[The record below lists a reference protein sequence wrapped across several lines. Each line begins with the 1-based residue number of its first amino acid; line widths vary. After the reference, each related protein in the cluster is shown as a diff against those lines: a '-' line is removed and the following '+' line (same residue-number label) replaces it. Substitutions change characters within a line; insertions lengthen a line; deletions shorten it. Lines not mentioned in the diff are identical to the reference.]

1 MKEFIYAS
9 YLRITPEEFFDLAAK
24 EMSKAYESYKS
35 SSEAYKD
42 PFLQFWV
49 YINPNLI
56 PDSYIDTL
64 KRVLIDEYG
73 WRIVDIEKQFELGYK
88 QPIKKKRIEVEIVE
102 WIRLHKG
109 IIILVYPFTNKEG
122 EKRFIFAIPMEN
134 GSLSSNNL
142 NYPSYEQARLEGIK
156 SVCNELLRK

>member
-1 MKEFIYAS
+1 MREFIYAS

-35 SSEAYKD
+35 SSEDYKD

-73 WRIVDIEKQFELGYK
+73 WRIVDIKKKQFEERKIY
-88 QPIKKKRIEVEIVE
+88 IKTEV
-102 WIRLHKG
+102 
-109 IIILVYPFTNKEG
+109 
-122 EKRFIFAIPMEN
+122 
-134 GSLSSNNL
+134 
-142 NYPSYEQARLEGIK
+142 
-156 SVCNELLRK
+156 

>member
-1 MKEFIYAS
+1 MREFIYAS

-24 EMSKAYESYKS
+24 EMSKAYES
-35 SSEAYKD
+35 YKD

-73 WRIVDIEKQFELGYK
+73 WRIVDIEKQFEERKIY
-88 QPIKKKRIEVEIVE
+88 IKTEV
-102 WIRLHKG
+102 
-109 IIILVYPFTNKEG
+109 
-122 EKRFIFAIPMEN
+122 
-134 GSLSSNNL
+134 
-142 NYPSYEQARLEGIK
+142 
-156 SVCNELLRK
+156 

>member
-1 MKEFIYAS
+1 MLVTFELHQKS
-9 YLRITPEEFFDLAAK
+9 FFDLAAK
-24 EMSKAYESYKS
+24 EMSKASESYKS

-73 WRIVDIEKQFELGYK
+73 WRIVDIEKQFEERKIY
-88 QPIKKKRIEVEIVE
+88 IKTEV
-102 WIRLHKG
+102 
-109 IIILVYPFTNKEG
+109 
-122 EKRFIFAIPMEN
+122 
-134 GSLSSNNL
+134 
-142 NYPSYEQARLEGIK
+142 
-156 SVCNELLRK
+156 

>member
-1 MKEFIYAS
+1 MNLI
-9 YLRITPEEFFDLAAK
+9 
-24 EMSKAYESYKS
+24 KS

-73 WRIVDIEKQFELGYK
+73 WRIVDIEKQFEERKIY
-88 QPIKKKRIEVEIVE
+88 IKTEV
-102 WIRLHKG
+102 
-109 IIILVYPFTNKEG
+109 
-122 EKRFIFAIPMEN
+122 
-134 GSLSSNNL
+134 
-142 NYPSYEQARLEGIK
+142 
-156 SVCNELLRK
+156 

>member
-1 MKEFIYAS
+1 MREFIYAS
-9 YLRITPEEFFDLAAK
+9 YLQITPEEFFDLAAK

-73 WRIVDIEKQFELGYK
+73 WRIVDIEKQFEERKIY
-88 QPIKKKRIEVEIVE
+88 IKTEV
-102 WIRLHKG
+102 
-109 IIILVYPFTNKEG
+109 
-122 EKRFIFAIPMEN
+122 
-134 GSLSSNNL
+134 
-142 NYPSYEQARLEGIK
+142 
-156 SVCNELLRK
+156 

>member
-1 MKEFIYAS
+1 MVDDE
-9 YLRITPEEFFDLAAK
+9 
-24 EMSKAYESYKS
+24 
-35 SSEAYKD
+35 
-42 PFLQFWV
+42 
-49 YINPNLI
+49 
-56 PDSYIDTL
+56 
-64 KRVLIDEYG
+64 VL
-73 WRIVDIEKQFELGYK
+73 EKLVKLGYK
-88 QPIKKKRIEVEIVE
+88 QPIKKKEVEIVE

>member
-1 MKEFIYAS
+1 MLVTFELHQKS
-9 YLRITPEEFFDLAAK
+9 FFDLAAK

-35 SSEAYKD
+35 SSEDYKD

-73 WRIVDIEKQFELGYK
+73 WRIVDIKKQLEERKIY
-88 QPIKKKRIEVEIVE
+88 IKTEV
-102 WIRLHKG
+102 
-109 IIILVYPFTNKEG
+109 
-122 EKRFIFAIPMEN
+122 
-134 GSLSSNNL
+134 
-142 NYPSYEQARLEGIK
+142 
-156 SVCNELLRK
+156 

>member
-1 MKEFIYAS
+1 MREFIYAS

-35 SSEAYKD
+35 SSEIYKD

-73 WRIVDIEKQFELGYK
+73 WRIVDIEKQLEEGKIY
-88 QPIKKKRIEVEIVE
+88 IKTEV
-102 WIRLHKG
+102 
-109 IIILVYPFTNKEG
+109 
-122 EKRFIFAIPMEN
+122 
-134 GSLSSNNL
+134 
-142 NYPSYEQARLEGIK
+142 
-156 SVCNELLRK
+156 